1 MQKKDLVEKE
11 RHYEVDETVVNPII
25 EEVINHYKSI
35 RTSTILLL
43 ANEENTIQDRIIV
56 VFTDSL

>member
-1 MQKKDLVEKE
+1 MEKE
-11 RHYEVDETVVNPII
+11 RHYEVDETVVHPVI
-25 EEVINHYKSI
+25 EHNNHYKSI

-43 ANEENTIQDRIIV
+43 ANEENTIQDRVIV